1 MTQKP
6 NFRRG
11 MTMAEILIGIA
22 VVAIAVVMV
31 VSFSGSMGDRMER
44 SGAQLEAREE
54 LELVESLTRSWLN
67 TILTANQKLT
77 FAPTAV
83 GATPEET
90 VWDRV
95 ITAVPGGNAPEE
107 ETPGEGE
114 EQPGEGETLP
124 DEGEPE
130 DPVVPEEPVVP
141 EVPVDPAASYTFGI
155 TYKNLVGSR
164 PNGEAI
170 RVRLERVTSAAFFV
184 TVDGDDALF
193 SCRVTYQVP
202 MSGSNRMQELTHVF
216 CVNPHI
222 GE

>member
-31 VSFSGSMGDRMER
+31 VSFSVSMGDRMER

-67 TILTANQKLT
+67 NVLTNDAATEFSVTAPDADGWGRDLAVKLGP
-77 FAPTAV
+77 A
-83 GATPEET
+83 
-90 VWDRV
+90 
-95 ITAVPGGNAPEE
+95 
-107 ETPGEGE
+107 PGEGE
-114 EQPGEGETLP
+114 QDARQTFTL
-124 DEGEPE
+124 
-130 DPVVPEEPVVP
+130 
-141 EVPVDPAASYTFGI
+141 ACQ
-155 TYKNLVGSR
+155 YKRLMGTR
-164 PNGEAI
+164 PTGEAI
-170 RVRLERVTSAAFFV
+170 DLRLERVTGATFFV

-193 SCRVTYQVP
+193 YCRVTYQVP